1 MRFVGRRE
9 GDGGRERETERG
21 EGKRREEG
29 VLTDGHAQPPHQHPL
44 QVAVVARTIKNME
57 YGDTCGWNNRKEEGR
72 TIDGHGG
79 HYGAGFGPV
88 RVDVSHTSGGQD
100 GWDDRI

>member
-1 MRFVGRRE
+1 MRFAMNMGRRE
-9 GDGGRERETERG
+9 GDRGRGKERGRG
-21 EGKRREEG
+21 EG
-29 VLTDGHAQPPHQHPL
+29 VILTDGHAQPPHQHPL
-44 QVAVVARTIKNME
+44 QVAVVERTIKNME
-57 YGDTCGWNNRKEEGR
+57 YGDTCGWNNRKEEGK

-79 HYGAGFGPV
+79 HYGAGFGSV